1 MLFFINAFRPRSRT
15 LETAFSSWYC
25 VIIVAKCSEN
35 FSDLKWWFN
44 VFFFFLNV
52 LTLTYMTFYL
62 IFIKYPTTNI
72 VRRVWLQ
79 TCTFTLRLALSD
91 TCASASDV
99 TCSLFYF
106 VLFIDFF
113 GLNLS
118 TFYNSSQLVKTR
130 KNKLKYY
137 VTCNRYLH
145 FLPPAIGSG
154 CRLALSDT
162 CASASDVPWSL
173 FNFVLFVDYF

>member
-1 MLFFINAFRPRSRT
+1 MLFFLNAFRPRSRT

-44 VFFFFLNV
+44 VFFFFLFFF
-52 LTLTYMTFYL
+52 LTYMTFHL

-106 VLFIDFF
+106 VLFIDLF

-137 VTCNRYLH
+137 VTCDRYLH

-162 CASASDVPWSL
+162 CSSTSDVTWSI